1 MVPLLLQVWSQ
12 PADVGAIL
20 FVCNISSVVLLCSG
34 KKSTQTMVVQHQ
46 AGLLALNATHSSW
59 HGLA

>member
-12 PADVGAIL
+12 SADVGAG
-20 FVCNISSVVLLCSG
+20 LLLESACKQGRSCAAVMRP
-34 KKSTQTMVVQHQ
+34 KQTSVQHQ
-46 AGLLALNATHSSW
+46 AGLLALDATHLSW